1 MDAARESAAELRMP
15 LDLTDAEPTCLPL
28 AAFRTIRRRSAAT
41 ATALALPSV
50 TAPRSSLYIRSPS
63 RHFVRLYPSSIAHS
77 DAY

>member
-1 MDAARESAAELRMP
+1 MP

-50 TAPRSSLYIRSPS
+50 TAPR
-63 RHFVRLYPSSIAHS
+63 
-77 DAY
+77 